1 MDDSGAEGLRSAYDS
16 GGGIFPRKER
26 RVFDMNR
33 FKSGNRFT
41 ALLFSLILLI
51 TILIGLPAVAAETN
65 QTAPDFKLQDL
76 KGTSVTL
83 SQFKGE
89 KPVLLYFWA
98 TWCEVC
104 KSVRPSII
112 EMQKTT
118 GQDAIEI
125 LAIDVGVRDSLAKV
139 KRFEEANPAPYIVLY
154 DLDSKV
160 THSYGVQGI
169 PHFVLLDKTGAIKY
183 EGSLLPSD
191 PMDLLR

>member
-1 MDDSGAEGLRSAYDS
+1 MNCFRTG
-16 GGGIFPRKER
+16 R
-26 RVFDMNR
+26 RFA
-33 FKSGNRFT
+33 
-41 ALLFSLILLI
+41 ALFFSSILFI
-51 TILIGLPAVAAETN
+51 TILISLPAIAADENKTA
-65 QTAPDFKLQDL
+65 APDFELQDL
-76 KGTSVTL
+76 KGSNVTL
-83 SQFKGE
+83 SQFKGQ

-98 TWCEVC
+98 TWCPVC
-104 KSVRPSII
+104 LSVRPDVIKMRKATS
-112 EMQKTT
+112 
-118 GQDAIEI
+118 DADIEI
-125 LAIDVGVRDSLAKV
+125 LAINVGSRDSLAKV

>member
-1 MDDSGAEGLRSAYDS
+1 
-16 GGGIFPRKER
+16 
-26 RVFDMNR
+26 MNR

-51 TILIGLPAVAAETN
+51 TILIGLPAVAAETK

>member
-1 MDDSGAEGLRSAYDS
+1 
-16 GGGIFPRKER
+16 
-26 RVFDMNR
+26 MNR

>member
-1 MDDSGAEGLRSAYDS
+1 
-16 GGGIFPRKER
+16 
-26 RVFDMNR
+26 MNR

-183 EGSLLPSD
+183 EGNRLPSD
-191 PMDLLR
+191 PMKLLK